1 MINLKGYDSMLK
13 ELHIENLAVIEK
25 ATINLGDKL
34 NVFTGETGAGK
45 SILIGGINAILGQRV
60 TKDIVRTGAEKA
72 FVSAVFCELP
82 KSVKNK
88 LSDLGYDTEDEL
100 IITREISIDGK
111 NTARINSRPANVSVV
126 KEIGELLVNIHGQHD
141 SQVLLNPEKHLS
153 VLDNFAETQTVLDDY
168 RASFKEL
175 QSIAREMKR
184 VSMDEQQKSQR
195 IAYLES
201 IVNDIGSLEIEKGED
216 EAVEEK
222 FRFADNAVSLS
233 DAVKLAVSYLS
244 GDDNGTGAGD
254 LIARAYTELE
264 INDDILPSL
273 KPVNERLSNLGI
285 ELGDIS
291 NELTKLLSSLDIDE
305 AEHARLSNRR
315 VVLNRIKKRFGP
327 TLDDVIKVYEDSSE
341 ELAQLSSSQ
350 EVLAQLSKQ
359 RSELLVEVTN
369 KARILSDMRE
379 SAARRFEKA
388 VIEELSFLNMP
399 DVRIEVKIDS
409 GKLTSS
415 GMDNVEFLI
424 SANLGETPKPL
435 AKIASGG
442 ELSRIML
449 ALKTVLADRD
459 DVPTLIFDEIDAGV
473 SGRAAQKIGTKLR
486 RISRKRQVICVTH
499 LAQIAITGDDH
510 ILIEKN
516 IHNGR
521 TSTEIKKLSFD
532 ERTHEI
538 ARILGGDN
546 ITETVLKD
554 AREQLMSVK
563 D

>member
-1 MINLKGYDSMLK
+1 MLK

-25 ATINLGDKL
+25 ATIELGDKL

-45 SILIGGINAILGQRV
+45 SILIGGINAVLGQRIS
-60 TKDIVRTGAEKA
+60 KDIVRTGTDKA
-72 FVSAVFCELP
+72 FVTAVFSDIP
-82 KSVKNK
+82 NSVIGK
-88 LSDLGYDTEDEL
+88 LSELGFACDDEL
-100 IITREISIDGK
+100 IISREISADGRSS
-111 NTARINSRPANVSVV
+111 ARINSRPVNVSSI
-126 KEIGELLVNIHGQHD
+126 KELGEMLVNIHGQHD
-141 SQVLLNPEKHLS
+141 SQVLLNPDKHLS
-153 VLDNFAETQTVLDDY
+153 VLDNFAESQELLTDY
-168 RASFKEL
+168 QSSFKEL
-175 QSIAREMKR
+175 QNVAREMKR
-184 VSMDEQQKSQR
+184 VSIDEQQKAQR
-195 IAYLES
+195 VAYLES

-233 DAVKLAVSYLS
+233 QAVKTALNCLS
-244 GDDNGTGAGD
+244 GDDNGSGAGD

-264 INDDILPSL
+264 INDDIMPSL
-273 KPVNERLSNLGI
+273 KPINERLSNLGI
-285 ELGDIS
+285 ELGDLT

-305 AEHARLSNRR
+305 AEYARLSERR

-327 TLDDVIKVYEDSSE
+327 TLDDVIKVYEDSAE

-359 RSELLVEVTN
+359 RSELLLEVTK
-369 KARILSDMRE
+369 KAQKLSEFRKNAAVRFKE
-379 SAARRFEKA
+379 S
-388 VIEELSFLNMP
+388 VCNELSFLNMP
-399 DVRIEVKIDS
+399 DVRIEVKFET
-409 GKLTSS
+409 GKLTLA
-415 GMDNVEFLI
+415 GMDSVEFLI
-424 SANLGETPKPL
+424 SANAGEIPKPL

-459 DVPTLIFDEIDAGV
+459 DIPTLIFDEIDAGV

-486 RISRKRQVICVTH
+486 QISRSRQVICVTH

-516 IHNGR
+516 NRLGR
-521 TSTEIKKLSFD
+521 TVTEIKKLSFD
-532 ERTHEI
+532 ERKLEI

-554 AREQLMSVK
+554 AEEQLLLAQK
-563 D
+563 